1 MAITLDYLLVED
13 APPAAIITLKR
24 PQQLNALS
32 TGLMNELAAE
42 LERQAGRPEVRA
54 IVLKG
59 AGRAFSAGHDLP
71 GMDDRSLDV
80 EREIFAVCNHLM
92 TTVQSVPVPVIAVP
106 HGIATA
112 AGCQLVATCD
122 LAIASDDC
130 RFATSGI
137 RYGLFCSTPGVAVAR
152 NIGRK
157 HAMEMLLTGR
167 FIDAATAERW
177 GLINRAVPL
186 EKLDAEVMALVN
198 ELAQL
203 SPYALRIGKE
213 GFYQQ
218 IEAKQADAYGL
229 MAEAI
234 SCNAVAPD
242 GQEGIAAFVEK
253 RNPVWR
259 DEEFF
264 LGPLPDDCWRTA
276 LLLPIRR
283 YAPPSRLAGR
293 VNHSESPHPG
303 AASGARPPPRAGRGI
318 WASPHPARSAALP
331 GERGGEL
338 VPPPPR
344 RYAPT
349 SPLGGG

>member
-1 MAITLDYLLVED
+1 MAGTLDYLVVED
-13 APPAAIITLKR
+13 APPAAIITLNR
-24 PQQLNALS
+24 PEQLNALS
-32 TGLMNELAAE
+32 TGLMTELTAE
-42 LERQAGRPEVRA
+42 LERQAARPGVRA

-59 AGRAFSAGHDLP
+59 AGRAFSAGHDLKE
-71 GMDDRSLDV
+71 MMDRSLDE
-80 EREIFAVCNHLM
+80 EREIFAICDRLM
-92 TTVQSVPVPVIAVP
+92 ATVQSVPVPVIATP

-122 LAIASDDC
+122 LAIASDEC
-130 RFATSGI
+130 RFATSGV

-152 NIGRK
+152 NISRK

-186 EKLDAEVMALVN
+186 AQLETEVSALVN

-218 IEAKQADAYGL
+218 IEATQADAYKQ

-242 GQEGIAAFVEK
+242 GKEGIAAFVEK
-253 RNPVWR
+253 RK
-259 DEEFF
+259 
-264 LGPLPDDCWRTA
+264 
-276 LLLPIRR
+276 PIWLQD
-283 YAPPSRLAGR
+283 S
-293 VNHSESPHPG
+293 
-303 AASGARPPPRAGRGI
+303 
-318 WASPHPARSAALP
+318 
-331 GERGGEL
+331 
-338 VPPPPR
+338 
-344 RYAPT
+344 
-349 SPLGGG
+349 

>member
-1 MAITLDYLLVED
+1 VTENLEYLLAED
-13 APPAAIITLKR
+13 ALPAAIITLNR
-24 PQQLNALS
+24 PQQLNPLS
-32 TGLMNELAAE
+32 TGLMRELTSELA
-42 LERQAGRPEVRA
+42 RQAARPEVRA

-59 AGRAFSAGHDLP
+59 AGRAFSAGHDLKEM
-71 GMDDRSLDV
+71 MDKSLDE
-80 EREIFAVCNHLM
+80 ERDIFAVCNTLM
-92 TTVQSVPVPVIAVP
+92 ATVQSVPVPVIAAP

-152 NIGRK
+152 NVGRK
-157 HAMEMLLTGR
+157 NAMEMLLTGR
-167 FIDAATAERW
+167 FVDAATAEKW

-186 EKLDAEVMALVN
+186 AQLETEVMALVN
-198 ELAQL
+198 ELAKL

-218 IEAKQADAYGL
+218 VEQPQAEAYRL

-253 RNPVWR
+253 RAPVWK
-259 DEEFF
+259 
-264 LGPLPDDCWRTA
+264 DD
-276 LLLPIRR
+276 
-283 YAPPSRLAGR
+283 S
-293 VNHSESPHPG
+293 
-303 AASGARPPPRAGRGI
+303 
-318 WASPHPARSAALP
+318 
-331 GERGGEL
+331 
-338 VPPPPR
+338 
-344 RYAPT
+344 
-349 SPLGGG
+349 